1 MARIVTR
8 KDGRPVAFLTDF
20 EDQTGEE
27 DSLVIPEDLSTL
39 SADDLTGL
47 RDRAVEA
54 FNAIYQD
61 GQADLTQ
68 DDLDTLQVLTEG
80 ITALNAEVEVREAAV
95 AERREAAATLAAQV
109 TPNAAGGDGDDDGDE
124 GSEESEEGAEE
135 ATAEDAPA
143 EEEDA
148 PAEDAVV
155 ASSARR
161 SEVRV
166 NLSGLSRRQVPAQR
180 DSGDAPTS
188 MRDVVFAAPDTG
200 IFSTGHGMDFTDMAR
215 AVNHRLTSV
224 NTSAFENAARTG
236 RTLRQQFGIATIRK
250 PFAEGLRVESNDP
263 DHVEQVFARAA
274 DESRLPGGSLVA
286 SGGWCAPSETL
297 YDLFEME
304 SRDGLFSVPEVNVT
318 RGGIRW
324 TPGPD
329 FSTLFSE
336 IAGFSYTEEEDIDG
350 DYDGEGGGSKPCYH
364 VECVEFQEARLA
376 LEGLCITAG
385 LLQQRGYPEVIARTL
400 RGALVAHDHR
410 MAGKKINAIVGG
422 STAVT
427 MPAGQVGAVA
437 PVLTAIELQV
447 EHYRDVH
454 RLSRSTSLEAVF
466 PFWVRGAIRS
476 DLSRR
481 LGVDLL
487 SVPDSRINAW
497 FAERGVN
504 PQFVYNWQSV
514 STGGAATF
522 TQWPNEVDFL
532 LYAAGTWVS
541 GGSDVITLDTLYDS
555 TLLGTN
561 DYTALFTEEG
571 WLMAKRG
578 HDSRVVTVPIC
589 PNGNVGGGVEIA
601 CDGSAVEAEPVEG

>member
-1 MARIVTR
+1 MALAMTR
-8 KDGRPVAFLTDF
+8 KDDRPVTYLTDF
-20 EDQTGEE
+20 EDQSTGSDE
-27 DSLVIPEDLSTL
+27 DSLVIPEDLTAL
-39 SADDLTGL
+39 AADDLTAL
-47 RDRAVEA
+47 RGRAVEA

-61 GQADLTQ
+61 GRADLSQ
-68 DDLDTLQVLTEG
+68 GDLDTLQVLTEG

-95 AERREAAATLAAQV
+95 AERLEAAATLAAQV
-109 TPNAAGGDGDDDGDE
+109 APPAAENGEEGDE
-124 GSEESEEGAEE
+124 TVSADGGEGGQD
-135 ATAEDAPA
+135 ATAEVSPDSAAESDEGASDAA
-143 EEEDA
+143 L
-148 PAEDAVV
+148 V
-155 ASSARR
+155 ASTAPRR

-166 NLSGLSRRQVPAQR
+166 NLSGLASRQVPSQR
-180 DSGDAPTS
+180 GTGEAPTS

-200 IFSTGHGMDFTDMAR
+200 VFATGAGMDFTDMAR

-224 NTSAFENAARTG
+224 NTAAFENAARSG
-236 RTLRQQFGIATIRK
+236 RTLRQQYGIATIRK
-250 PFAEGLRVESNDP
+250 PFEDGLRIESNDP
-263 DHVEQVFARAA
+263 DHVESVFSLASS
-274 DESRLPGGSLVA
+274 ESRLPGGSLVA
-286 SGGWCAPSETL
+286 SGGWCAPSEVL
-297 YDLFEME
+297 YDLFENE
-304 SRDGLFSVPEVNVT
+304 SRDGLFSVPEVNIT

-329 FSTLFSE
+329 FSTLYSD
-336 IAGFSYTEEEDIDG
+336 IAGFNYTEQQDIDG
-350 DYDGEGGGSKPCYH
+350 DYDGQGGGSKPCYH
-364 VECVEFQEARLA
+364 VECAEFQEARLDLA
-376 LEGLCITAG
+376 GLCITAG
-385 LLQQRGYPEVIARTL
+385 LLQQRGYPEVIARTI

-410 MAGKKINAIVGG
+410 MSSRKINAIVAG
-422 STAVT
+422 STAVA
-427 MPAGQVGAVA
+427 MPAGQVGATA

-447 EHYRDVH
+447 EHYRDIH

-466 PFWVRGAIRS
+466 PYWVRGAIRS

-504 PQFVYNWQSV
+504 AQFVYNWQSV
-514 STGGAATF
+514 GTTGAGSF
-522 TQWPNEVDFL
+522 TKWPDEVSFL
-532 LYAAGTWVS
+532 LYAAGTWVA

-589 PNGNVGGGVEIA
+589 ANGNVGGGVEIA
-601 CDGSAVEAEPVEG
+601 CDGTAVTE